1 MKINDNKTP
10 IYESITSA
18 ANKVK
23 QTTKAQYSKIAES
36 MPKEKMGAILKFVK
50 KIANTPVELVKKH
63 PKVTIAAGIFTTLI
77 GGITANIPAVA
88 IGVTLLSAG
97 VLAQS
102 SNRHTE
108 MKAAFT
114 QMHSPQE
121 VGTN

>member
-1 MKINDNKTP
+1 MKISDYKTTA
-10 IYESITSA
+10 YEGIRSA

-23 QTTKAQYSKIAES
+23 QTTQAQYSKISES

-63 PKVTIAAGIFTTLI
+63 PKVTIAVGIFTTLV

-97 VLAQS
+97 ALAQS
-102 SNRHTE
+102 SNRHAE
-108 MKAAFT
+108 MKAAFHGAQT
-114 QMHSPQE
+114 APEAMPE
-121 VGTN
+121 